1 MKRRC
6 ANIGGTLQP
15 ITSPLTV
22 FARDDLFTNKSHP
35 RRKSEGRSK
44 IERVPSGPMQI
55 YPPLYPTHS
64 PEWQRYTI
72 HTDSFFRGQVW
83 KFNIFR
89 QAVRSGVFTRGNH
102 EDVWENMYGD
112 ARGILTGGGKGN
124 FVILWFPGFHE
135 FEWNRVVRQDKS
147 CSCAIFKLR
156 LKLKF
161 FFLSLSL
168 FYISFR
174 FSCSFLFQILRLK
187 FIFVGNSKSKFRFFN
202 LGSLSTF
209 FSKFCREING
219 KESTSGNLF

>member
-1 MKRRC
+1 MQILEEPCSQLRAPLQCSREMIYLRINLIPVVKARDGQKSNVFLPVPCKFTRHFTRR
-6 ANIGGTLQP
+6 TLQNGND
-15 ITSPLTV
+15 T
-22 FARDDLFTNKSHP
+22 
-35 RRKSEGRSK
+35 
-44 IERVPSGPMQI
+44 
-55 YPPLYPTHS
+55 
-64 PEWQRYTI
+64 RYTP
-72 HTDSFFRGQVW
+72 TLFFVAKYG
-83 KFNIFR
+83 NLIFLGR
-89 QAVRSGVFTRGNH
+89 HFRAGFTRGNH

-124 FVILWFPGFHE
+124 FVILWFPSFHG

-156 LKLKF
+156 LKF

-209 FSKFCREING
+209 FSKFCR

>member
-1 MKRRC
+1 MQILEEPCSQLRAPLQCSREMIYLRINLIPVVKARDGQKSNVFLPVPCKFTRHFTRR
-6 ANIGGTLQP
+6 TLQNGND
-15 ITSPLTV
+15 T
-22 FARDDLFTNKSHP
+22 
-35 RRKSEGRSK
+35 
-44 IERVPSGPMQI
+44 
-55 YPPLYPTHS
+55 
-64 PEWQRYTI
+64 RYTP
-72 HTDSFFRGQVW
+72 TLFFGA
-83 KFNIFR
+83 KYGNLIFLGR
-89 QAVRSGVFTRGNH
+89 HFRAGFTRGNH

-112 ARGILTGGGKGN
+112 ARGILTGGEKGN
-124 FVILWFPGFHE
+124 FVILWFPSFHG

-156 LKLKF
+156 LKF

-209 FSKFCREING
+209 FSKFCR

>member
-1 MKRRC
+1 MQILEEPCSQLRAPLQCSREMIYLRINLIPVVKARDGQKSNVFLPVPCKFTRHFTRR
-6 ANIGGTLQP
+6 TLQNGND
-15 ITSPLTV
+15 T
-22 FARDDLFTNKSHP
+22 
-35 RRKSEGRSK
+35 
-44 IERVPSGPMQI
+44 
-55 YPPLYPTHS
+55 
-64 PEWQRYTI
+64 RYTP
-72 HTDSFFRGQVW
+72 TLFFGA
-83 KFNIFR
+83 KYGNLIFLGR
-89 QAVRSGVFTRGNH
+89 HFRAGFTRGNH

-124 FVILWFPGFHE
+124 FVILWFPSFHG

-156 LKLKF
+156 LKF

-209 FSKFCREING
+209 FSKFCR

>member
-1 MKRRC
+1 MAKYG
-6 ANIGGTLQP
+6 NLIFL
-15 ITSPLTV
+15 
-22 FARDDLFTNKSHP
+22 
-35 RRKSEGRSK
+35 GRHF
-44 IERVPSGPMQI
+44 GA
-55 YPPLYPTHS
+55 
-64 PEWQRYTI
+64 
-72 HTDSFFRGQVW
+72 G
-83 KFNIFR
+83 
-89 QAVRSGVFTRGNH
+89 FTRGNH

-112 ARGILTGGGKGN
+112 ARGILTGGEKGN
-124 FVILWFPGFHE
+124 FVILWFPGFHG

-156 LKLKF
+156 LKF

-209 FSKFCREING
+209 FSKFCR

>member
-1 MKRRC
+1 MQILEEPCSQLRAPLQCSREMIYLRINLIPVVKARDGQKSNVFLPVPCKFTRHFTRR
-6 ANIGGTLQP
+6 TLQNGND
-15 ITSPLTV
+15 T
-22 FARDDLFTNKSHP
+22 
-35 RRKSEGRSK
+35 
-44 IERVPSGPMQI
+44 
-55 YPPLYPTHS
+55 
-64 PEWQRYTI
+64 RYTP
-72 HTDSFFRGQVW
+72 TLFFGA
-83 KFNIFR
+83 KYGNLIFLGR
-89 QAVRSGVFTRGNH
+89 HFGAGFTRGNH

-156 LKLKF
+156 LKF

>member
-1 MKRRC
+1 MQILEEPCSQLRAPLQCSREMIYLRINLIPVVKARDGQKSNVFLPVPCKFTRHFTRR
-6 ANIGGTLQP
+6 TLQNGND
-15 ITSPLTV
+15 T
-22 FARDDLFTNKSHP
+22 
-35 RRKSEGRSK
+35 
-44 IERVPSGPMQI
+44 
-55 YPPLYPTHS
+55 
-64 PEWQRYTI
+64 RYTP
-72 HTDSFFRGQVW
+72 TLFFGA
-83 KFNIFR
+83 KYGNLIFLGR
-89 QAVRSGVFTRGNH
+89 HFGAGFTRGNH

-112 ARGILTGGGKGN
+112 ARGILTGGEKGN
-124 FVILWFPGFHE
+124 FVILWFPSFHG

-156 LKLKF
+156 LKF

-209 FSKFCREING
+209 FSKFCR

>member
-1 MKRRC
+1 MQILEEPCSQLRAPLQCSREMIYLRINLIPVVKARDGQKSNVFLPVPCKFTRHFTRR
-6 ANIGGTLQP
+6 TLQNGND
-15 ITSPLTV
+15 T
-22 FARDDLFTNKSHP
+22 
-35 RRKSEGRSK
+35 
-44 IERVPSGPMQI
+44 
-55 YPPLYPTHS
+55 
-64 PEWQRYTI
+64 RYTP
-72 HTDSFFRGQVW
+72 TLFFVAKYG
-83 KFNIFR
+83 NLIFLGR
-89 QAVRSGVFTRGNH
+89 HFRAGFTRGNH

-112 ARGILTGGGKGN
+112 ARGILTGGEKGN
-124 FVILWFPGFHE
+124 FVILWFPSFHG

-156 LKLKF
+156 LKF

-209 FSKFCREING
+209 FSKFCR

>member
-1 MKRRC
+1 MQILEEPCSQLRAPLQCSREMIYLRINLIPVVKARDGQKSNVFLPVPCKFTRHFTRR
-6 ANIGGTLQP
+6 TLQNGND
-15 ITSPLTV
+15 T
-22 FARDDLFTNKSHP
+22 
-35 RRKSEGRSK
+35 
-44 IERVPSGPMQI
+44 
-55 YPPLYPTHS
+55 
-64 PEWQRYTI
+64 RYTP
-72 HTDSFFRGQVW
+72 TLFFGA
-83 KFNIFR
+83 KYGNLIFLGR
-89 QAVRSGVFTRGNH
+89 HFGAGFTRGNH

-124 FVILWFPGFHE
+124 FVILWFPSFHG

-156 LKLKF
+156 LKF

-209 FSKFCREING
+209 FSKFCR

>member
-1 MKRRC
+1 MQILEEPCSQLR
-6 ANIGGTLQP
+6 APLQCSREMIYLRINLIP
-15 ITSPLTV
+15 V
-22 FARDDLFTNKSHP
+22 VKARDGQKSNVFLPVPCKFTRHFI
-35 RRKSEGRSK
+35 RR
-44 IERVPSGPMQI
+44 
-55 YPPLYPTHS
+55 TFT
-64 PEWQRYTI
+64 EWQRYTI
-72 HTDSFFRGQVW
+72 HTDSFFRGQIW

-89 QAVRSGVFTRGNH
+89 QALQSGFTRGNH

-168 FYISFR
+168 FSIFSSGFR
-174 FSCSFLFQILRLK
+174 T
-187 FIFVGNSKSKFRFFN
+187 RFFFK
-202 LGSLSTF
+202 F
-209 FSKFCREING
+209 FD
-219 KESTSGNLF
+219 

>member
-1 MKRRC
+1 MQILEEPCSQLR
-6 ANIGGTLQP
+6 APLQCSREMIYLRINLIP
-15 ITSPLTV
+15 V
-22 FARDDLFTNKSHP
+22 VKARDGQKSNVFLPVPCKFTRHFT
-35 RRKSEGRSK
+35 RR
-44 IERVPSGPMQI
+44 
-55 YPPLYPTHS
+55 TFT
-64 PEWQRYTI
+64 EWQRYTI

-89 QAVRSGVFTRGNH
+89 QALQSGFTRGNH

-124 FVILWFPGFHE
+124 FVILWFPSFHG

-168 FYISFR
+168 SSLYFLPVFALVSFSNSSIKIYIR
-174 FSCSFLFQILRLK
+174 WKLEIEIFQ
-187 FIFVGNSKSKFRFFN
+187 FGIFVRVFF
-202 LGSLSTF
+202 
-209 FSKFCREING
+209 EILQRN
-219 KESTSGNLF
+219 

>member
-1 MKRRC
+1 MQILEEPCSQLRAPLQCSREMIYLRINLIPVVKARDGQKSNVFLPVPCKFTRHFTRR
-6 ANIGGTLQP
+6 TLQNGND
-15 ITSPLTV
+15 T
-22 FARDDLFTNKSHP
+22 
-35 RRKSEGRSK
+35 
-44 IERVPSGPMQI
+44 
-55 YPPLYPTHS
+55 
-64 PEWQRYTI
+64 RYTP
-72 HTDSFFRGQVW
+72 TLFFVAMYG
-83 KFNIFR
+83 NLIFLGR
-89 QAVRSGVFTRGNH
+89 HFRAGFTRGNH

-112 ARGILTGGGKGN
+112 ARGILTGGEKGN
-124 FVILWFPGFHE
+124 FVILWFPSFHG

-156 LKLKF
+156 LKF

-209 FSKFCREING
+209 FSKFCR

>member
-1 MKRRC
+1 MIYLRINLIPVVKARDGQKSNVFLPVPCKFIRHFTRR
-6 ANIGGTLQP
+6 TLQNGND
-15 ITSPLTV
+15 T
-22 FARDDLFTNKSHP
+22 
-35 RRKSEGRSK
+35 
-44 IERVPSGPMQI
+44 
-55 YPPLYPTHS
+55 
-64 PEWQRYTI
+64 RYTP
-72 HTDSFFRGQVW
+72 TLFFVAKYG
-83 KFNIFR
+83 NLIFLGR
-89 QAVRSGVFTRGNH
+89 HFRAGFTRGNH

-124 FVILWFPGFHE
+124 FVILWFPGFHG

-156 LKLKF
+156 LKF

-209 FSKFCREING
+209 FSKFCR

>member
-1 MKRRC
+1 
-6 ANIGGTLQP
+6 
-15 ITSPLTV
+15 
-22 FARDDLFTNKSHP
+22 
-35 RRKSEGRSK
+35 
-44 IERVPSGPMQI
+44 
-55 YPPLYPTHS
+55 
-64 PEWQRYTI
+64 
-72 HTDSFFRGQVW
+72 
-83 KFNIFR
+83 
-89 QAVRSGVFTRGNH
+89 
-102 EDVWENMYGD
+102 MYGD
-112 ARGILTGGGKGN
+112 ARGILTGGEKGN
-124 FVILWFPGFHE
+124 FVILWFPSFHG

-156 LKLKF
+156 LKF

>member
-89 QAVRSGVFTRGNH
+89 QALQSGFTRGNH

-168 FYISFR
+168 SSLYFLPVFALVSFSNSSIKIYIRWKLEIEISI
-174 FSCSFLFQILRLK
+174 FQ
-187 FIFVGNSKSKFRFFN
+187 FGIFVHVFF
-202 LGSLSTF
+202 
-209 FSKFCREING
+209 EILQRN
-219 KESTSGNLF
+219 